1 MLPPRIAKTFNDYK
15 TDVFLV
21 PYIIVSQASTV
32 CGIDIYLIVSNIA
45 QEKLYVGLF
54 GFCEPFWIL
63 FGKWQLS
70 NGNLNLRVQISLL
83 LPQTHRFRDISL
95 SNFIMHVHGI
105 SPRARQAGDNMGFYC
120 TVLEAPRGGVLCP
133 ILEFNTR
140 RVQISLLFS
149 LKRTVFKILQFLIR
163 PIC

>member
-1 MLPPRIAKTFNDYK
+1 MLPPGIAKTLNDYK

-45 QEKLYVGLF
+45 QEKLFVSLF

-70 NGNLNLRVQISLL
+70 NGNLYLRVQISLL

-95 SNFIMHVHGI
+95 ANFIMQSLSMEFPQGLGKRVTI
-105 SPRARQAGDNMGFYC
+105 WDFIVPYWKLPEVVFYI
-120 TVLEAPRGGVLCP
+120 GV
-133 ILEFNTR
+133 
-140 RVQISLLFS
+140 
-149 LKRTVFKILQFLIR
+149 
-163 PIC
+163 